1 LKRFTSELKK
11 LTKHTISLYGEL
23 LKVMI
28 PVMILVRLAVE
39 FGAIEVVGKLIAPV
53 MGWVGLPGEMGFV
66 WVTAMIV
73 NIYAG
78 AAALLTILP
87 EYPLTIAQA
96 TILGSMIL
104 IAHSLPIEQ
113 RIAQKAGAGFLFTL
127 SLRIIAAM
135 LYGIMLSVFY
145 SKFAEFQQP
154 AEVVFL
160 SLAPPA
166 QDWLS
171 WAISSI
177 KSLWSIFWIIF
188 VLLFGLRLLDI
199 LKITP
204 LLAKALSP
212 FLRLMGIGEKATS
225 MTVTGALLGIS
236 YGGALIIQEAR
247 SGNLA
252 EKDIFLSLSFMCLC
266 HGLIEDTLFVMA
278 FGGHYSGLLIGRFV
292 FSLLAIM
299 VLSQVVNKMPHLAFQ
314 RYLSSKPGYGANQTN
329 AGQA

>member
-1 LKRFTSELKK
+1 MKRLTCELKK
-11 LTKHTISLYGEL
+11 LMGDTFSLYGEL

-39 FGAIEVVGKLIAPV
+39 FGAIEFVGKLIAPV

-87 EYPLTIAQA
+87 ECPLTIAQA

-113 RIAQKAGAGFLFTL
+113 RIAQKAGAGLLFTL
-127 SLRIIAAM
+127 GLRLIAAM
-135 LYGIMLSVFY
+135 VYGVILSIFY
-145 SKFAEFQQP
+145 SGFPEFQQP

-160 SLAPPA
+160 ELAPPS

-171 WAISSI
+171 WAVSSI

-204 LLAKALSP
+204 ILAKALSP
-212 FLRLMGIGEKATS
+212 FLRFMGIGEKATS

-278 FGGHYSGLLIGRFV
+278 FGGHYSGLLIGRFI
-292 FSLLAIM
+292 FSLLTIVA
-299 VLSQVVNKMPHLAFQ
+299 LSQVINKMPSLSFQ
-314 RYLSSKPGYGANQTN
+314 RYLFSKSDDSASQTVV
-329 AGQA
+329 G